1 MSATQKKQV
10 RRERSSSEEKLFNF
24 RPVFFSS
31 IFLCF
36 GIVFCYTHII
46 HGISL
51 LWLLLLLPILGL
63 PFVFCRT
70 RKQLFLR
77 ACSILLLG
85 ISFFMGFFLFL
96 AQLTEFSD
104 CKQYSGEVTV
114 TGTVTNREKH
124 ERSMQVV
131 LTDLNIEGKWED
143 GTLVAYLPLSSYE
156 EIALSDV
163 LMIEGDI
170 FTNVAYVGEYGFQ
183 ASAVAEELR
192 YAVYTPKSWLLVGH
206 ETNVFAFVRMR
217 LEKVLYKGMDADGAA
232 VTMALLLGNT
242 SGIAEDLY
250 ENVRQGGVAHIFAV
264 SGLHVGALFAF
275 CMLLVQKT
283 GLRKTPKILRFIM
296 VSVALLLYAA
306 LCGFSASVV
315 RATVLCLVG
324 YGGKL
329 LKTQTDLLQTL
340 GLAAFVILLP
350 SPVALFEVGF
360 QFSFAAC
367 LGIALLAKPFESAIS
382 CVMGGISKWLFKKR
396 SAERLAAAESG
407 DTLPLTPFERMGR
420 GVRSFLS
427 VSFAAQTATAPILLY
442 TFGYVSLWALL
453 LNCLFVPFVGLVFS
467 GLLLLAFLACLLP
480 LGASV
485 VLLYV
490 PNVVW
495 SAALLLFEAVDF
507 SSFAIQGLEISIGAC
522 ILYYLACTF
531 LSDKW
536 NVGRGWKICLVMLCF
551 LGFASTMVALNV

>member
-1 MSATQKKQV
+1 MFTQKKQF

-24 RPVFFSS
+24 RPIFFSS
-31 IFLCF
+31 VFLCF
-36 GIVFCYTHII
+36 GIVFCYMHLI

-51 LWLLLLLPILGL
+51 LWLLLLLPIMGL
-63 PFVFCRT
+63 PFCFCRE
-70 RKQLFLR
+70 RKQLSLR

-85 ISFFMGFFLFL
+85 ISFFMGFFLFF

-104 CKQYSGEVTV
+104 CKSYSGVVTV
-114 TGTVTNREKH
+114 TGRVTNREQYDH
-124 ERSMQVV
+124 ATQVF
-131 LTDLNIEGKWED
+131 LTDLNIEGEWES
-143 GTLVAYLPLSSYE
+143 GTLVAYLPPSFYE
-156 EIALSDV
+156 EITLSDV
-163 LMIEGDI
+163 LMLEGNI
-170 FTNVAYVGEYGFQ
+170 LTNAVYVDKYGFR
-183 ASAVAEELR
+183 ASAIAEEYR
-192 YAVYTPKSWLLVGH
+192 YSILTPKNCFLVGH
-206 ETNVFAFVRMR
+206 ETNPFAFVRMR
-217 LEKVLYKGMDADGAA
+217 LEKALYRGMDDDGAA
-232 VTMALLLGNT
+232 VAMALLLGNT

-250 ENVRQGGVAHIFAV
+250 ENVRKGGVAHIFAV

-283 GLRKTPKILRFIM
+283 ALRKTPKLLRFII
-296 VSVALLLYAA
+296 VATLLVLYAA

-315 RATVLCLVG
+315 RATILCLVD

-340 GLAAFVILLP
+340 GLAAIVILLA

-360 QFSFAAC
+360 QLSFVAC
-367 LGIALLAKPFESAIS
+367 LGIALLKRPFERTLSY
-382 CVMGGISKWLFKKR
+382 VTGGVARLIPKKR
-396 SAERLAAAESG
+396 SAEQLAALELG
-407 DTLPLTPFERMGR
+407 DTLPPTLFERMLR
-420 GVRSFLS
+420 GTVSFLS

-442 TFGYVSLWALL
+442 TFGYVSSWALL

-467 GLLLLAFLACLLP
+467 ALLLLAFVACLLP
-480 LGASV
+480 LGVST

-507 SSFAIQGLEISIGAC
+507 SSFAITGLHISIGAC

-536 NVGRGWKICLVMLCF
+536 NVKRGWKICLVILCCS
-551 LGFASTMVALNV
+551 GFFATMVALNV